1 MRIMSNIR
9 NSTVASVALA
19 AVLGSGIFTANTSNA
34 AETWVLGSAQPE
46 ITGMAQ
52 TLKNVFVPRLENFS
66 NGQIEVNEQFLT
78 GLCSEHICIEQM
90 LGGLIQLATSSTEN
104 AGAFGSDI
112 DLLNL
117 PYIFKDLH
125 WGNQITTDWLRD
137 ELNVPMEKNMKLR
150 MLGAIVNGG
159 YRHTINNVREVRA
172 PKDLKGIKIR
182 VTKSPAAFNLFK
194 SWGAQPVPYDW
205 AQLYMG
211 LQANVVNGMYIPTVW
226 VEVTKMY
233 EVANYVTLTGG
244 AIVFNGLYMGSK
256 FYNGLKP
263 DIKKAVDMAGDA
275 FQRLQWGYDAI
286 WREDFEQRLIDH
298 GAKLYKPTGEEMDL
312 WRAGAL
318 AVWQDQVKIGL
329 DTKIAR
335 RVLEEQSMGKFI
347 KVLEKGGVL

>member
-1 MRIMSNIR
+1 MRIISNIR
-9 NSTVASVALA
+9 RSTVASVALA
-19 AVLGSGIFTANTSNA
+19 AMLGSSIFTANTSNA

-52 TLKNVFVPRLENFS
+52 TLLNVFVPRLENFS
-66 NGQIEVNEQFLT
+66 NGQIEVEKQLLT
-78 GLCSEHICIEQM
+78 GLCNEHTCIEQM
-90 LGGLIQLATSSTEN
+90 LGNLIHLATASTEN

-117 PYIFKDLH
+117 PYIFKDLE
-125 WGNQITTDWLRD
+125 WANQISTDWLRD

-150 MLGAIVNGG
+150 MLGVIVNGG
-159 YRHTINNVREVRA
+159 YRHTINNVREVRV
-172 PKDLKGIKIR
+172 PNDLKGIKIR

-194 SWGAQPVPYDW
+194 AWGAQPVPYDW

-233 EVANYVTLTGG
+233 EVANHVTLTGG
-244 AIVFNGLYMGSK
+244 AIVFNGLYIGSK
-256 FYNGLKP
+256 FYRGLKP
-263 DIKKAVDMAGDA
+263 DLKKAVDMAGDS
-275 FQRLQWGYDAI
+275 FQRLQWGYDSE
-286 WREDFEQRLIDH
+286 WRKDFEQRLIDH
-298 GAKLYKPTGEEMDL
+298 GAKLYQPTAAEMDL

-318 AVWQDQVKIGL
+318 AVWQDQKKIGL
-329 DTKIAR
+329 DAKIAR
-335 RVLEEQSMGKFI
+335 RILQEQGMDKFI